1 MDKISVVIPA
11 YNAEK
16 KIGRCVN
23 SILNQEYSNLEIICV
38 NDGSKANTLN
48 VLNELSE
55 SDKRIK
61 VIDQKNK
68 GEFMARKAGI
78 MQATGK
84 FMMFIDA
91 DDEFINKHAFSKL
104 ISIINSQNDVQIV
117 QFGSKW
123 QIKSFIF
130 RNHKTKKLGLTS
142 AEDLRYKYYKDFIG
156 MAQSEVI
163 SVTAWG
169 KLYLTEL
176 VVDAI
181 SDIDNRS
188 KMGDDLLLNLHV
200 IFSDKFHN
208 LYTCDEVFYKY
219 YSGGISGTVD
229 VSVLDE
235 YGRLKKD
242 QNEIC
247 NKWNLPEDALIYC
260 NGETVYFLLAC
271 VYDMIDKQ
279 YKKDDIIQAV
289 SKANNYECVKIA
301 KNYFQ
306 TMKNQSKLWD
316 GLKFI
321 SSDCSAEEY
330 YEYALKN
337 KPKPTLKTRI
347 RKTLHI

>member
-38 NDGSKANTLN
+38 NDGSKDNTLD
-48 VLNELSE
+48 VLNKLSE

-61 VIDQKNK
+61 VINQKNK

-104 ISIINSQNDVQIV
+104 ISIINSQDDVQIV

-130 RNHKTKKLGLTS
+130 RNHKTKKFGLTS

-156 MAQSEVI
+156 TAQSEVI
-163 SVTAWG
+163 TVTAWG

-247 NKWNLPEDALIYC
+247 NKWNLPEDAVFNCHLESIY
-260 NGETVYFLLAC
+260 FFRSC
-271 VYDMIDKQ
+271 VIDMINKNIEKKYILNSISEADSYDSIIMAKEFFRNYKVRDK
-279 YKKDDIIQAV
+279 I
-289 SKANNYECVKIA
+289 
-301 KNYFQ
+301 
-306 TMKNQSKLWD
+306 WD
-316 GLKFI
+316 ELEFLSG
-321 SSDCSAEEY
+321 DYTPEQY
-330 YEYALKN
+330 YEYLLKN
-337 KPKPTLKTRI
+337 KPKKNLKNII
-347 RKTLHI
+347 RSVLKN

>member
-38 NDGSKANTLN
+38 NDGSKDNTLN

-247 NKWNLPEDALIYC
+247 NKWNLPDDAIFNC
-260 NGETVYFLLAC
+260 NLESIYFLRSC
-271 VYDMIDKQ
+271 VIDMIRKNIEKKYILKSISEANSYDCIVMAKEFFRNYRARDK
-279 YKKDDIIQAV
+279 I
-289 SKANNYECVKIA
+289 
-301 KNYFQ
+301 
-306 TMKNQSKLWD
+306 WD
-316 GLKFI
+316 ELVFL
-321 SSDCSAEEY
+321 SSDYTPEQY
-330 YEYALKN
+330 YEYLLKN
-337 KPKPTLKTRI
+337 KPKKNLKNI
-347 RKTLHI
+347 IKSILHI